1 MPIKNRQQFLTILT
15 LTAVGLLALDRIVRP
30 PLAKIWD
37 ERAAR
42 IAKLKRDVK
51 EGKELQQRK
60 NWLRGH
66 WDDIQKS
73 TLTND
78 TTAAEGQ
85 LFSGLNNWVQYSGVQ
100 LQNVAPT
107 WKQGND
113 PAYKTLECRV
123 DASGSL
129 DRLSEFLY
137 AMETDKMALRVQ
149 SIELTSKDANGSTI
163 GLGVQISGL
172 VLATAVEAKK

>member
-1 MPIKNRQQFLTILT
+1 MQIKNRQQFLTILT

-37 ERAAR
+37 ERATR

-51 EGKELQQRK
+51 EGQGLQQRK

-66 WDDIQKS
+66 WEDIQKS
-73 TLTND
+73 SLTND

-85 LFSGLNNWVQYSGVQ
+85 LWSSLNNWVIYSGVV

-113 PAYKTLECRV
+113 PAYKTLDCRV
-123 DASGSL
+123 DASGSI

-149 SIELTSKDANGSTI
+149 SIEMTSKDANGGTI
-163 GLGVQISGL
+163 GLGIQLSAL
-172 VLATAVEAKK
+172 VLAPVGDVKK